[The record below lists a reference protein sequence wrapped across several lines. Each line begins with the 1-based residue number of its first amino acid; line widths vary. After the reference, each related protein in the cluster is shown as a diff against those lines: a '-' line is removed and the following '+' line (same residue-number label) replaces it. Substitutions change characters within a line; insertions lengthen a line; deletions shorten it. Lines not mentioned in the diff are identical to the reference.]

1 MRHQYTLGFVLALAL
16 AHVEGLPV
24 KNLYKRREGEIK
36 IYDHDGHEHTYQISQ
51 KATGGVSQAIHTIP
65 GDPSH
70 LAKGPVTLLE
80 AMITRWYTPETVIGS
95 ETPGPA
101 ASADTAGTSAAA
113 GGRNLEPSYK
123 NGIDRAAKNVHTSS
137 PLQSERHH
145 TGLKGKST
153 KMTLEDGTTKTVH
166 EWWMIMPIVGDP
178 IRNLPT
184 IKATL
189 EAEGKP
195 DKEKLIE
202 ACDAFVKKHLVP
214 EVHKALDEWYTTIH
228 AKSGH
233 WFKFGDIK
241 PSHFRWLNKDTPTPH
256 AKMIDFGTARINNV
270 DAKPTDE
277 FEKINA
283 RDWLNFC
290 TPGYEDKSNTPSIK
304 TASQK
309 SGSQKSGLDGHEVP
323 ESSAAG
329 ANHPHPAVVEQPGS
343 HPIPIPA
350 AQQNTGGTTGSGG
363 SGGSSPCGC
372 IGKICK
378 C

>member
-1 MRHQYTLGFVLALAL
+1 MRHQYTWGFVLALAL

-65 GDPSH
+65 GDPAH

-95 ETPGPA
+95 ETP
-101 ASADTAGTSAAA
+101 SAAA
-113 GGRNLEPSYK
+113 AGERNLEPNYLK
-123 NGIDRAAKNVHTSS
+123 GVDATAKKVHMSS
-137 PLQSERHH
+137 PIQSEGHH
-145 TGLKGKST
+145 KGLKGKT
-153 KMTLEDGTTKTVH
+153 TPMTLEDGTTKTVH
-166 EWWMIMPIVGDP
+166 EWWMIMPIVGAP
-178 IRNLPT
+178 IRELPT

-195 DKEKLIE
+195 DKEKLIAE
-202 ACDAFVKKHLVP
+202 CKTFVEKHLVP
-214 EVHKALDEWYTTIH
+214 EVRNALDEWYDIIH
-228 AKSGH
+228 KLSGH
-233 WFKFGDIK
+233 WFRFGDIK

-256 AKMIDFGTARINNV
+256 AKMIDFGTARINTVNK
-270 DAKPTDE
+270 KPKDE

-309 SGSQKSGLDGHEVP
+309 SGSQKSGHGGHEVP

-350 AQQNTGGTTGSGG
+350 PQQNTGGATGSGG